1 MDDNCFEFV
10 DDRNDER
17 MMDAL
22 LLFVMP
28 PVVGYG
34 IYLIMK
40 NDFFQFMFEYIKRK
54 IKEERHNVKR

>member
-1 MDDNCFEFV
+1 MDDNCFNFV
-10 DDRNDER
+10 DNRNDER

-40 NDFFQFMFEYIKRK
+40 NDFFQFMVEYVKRK
-54 IKEERHNVKR
+54 IKEEKNNV

>member
-1 MDDNCFEFV
+1 MDNNCFNFV
-10 DDRNDER
+10 DNRNDER

-40 NDFFQFMFEYIKRK
+40 NDFFQFMIGYIK
-54 IKEERHNVKR
+54 KRIGENAQR

>member
-1 MDDNCFEFV
+1 MDDNCFNFV
-10 DDRNDER
+10 DNRNDER

-40 NDFFQFMFEYIKRK
+40 NDFFQFMVEYIKRK
-54 IKEERHNVKR
+54 IKEEKNNV

>member
-1 MDDNCFEFV
+1 
-10 DDRNDER
+10 
-17 MMDAL
+17 MDAL

-40 NDFFQFMFEYIKRK
+40 NDFFQFMIGYIK
-54 IKEERHNVKR
+54 KRIGENAQR

>member
-1 MDDNCFEFV
+1 MDDNSFNFV
-10 DDRNDER
+10 DNRNGEW

-40 NDFFQFMFEYIKRK
+40 NDFFQFMVEYIKRK
-54 IKEERHNVKR
+54 IKEEKNNV

>member
-1 MDDNCFEFV
+1 
-10 DDRNDER
+10 

-40 NDFFQFMFEYIKRK
+40 NDFFQFMVEYIKRK
-54 IKEERHNVKR
+54 IKEEKNNV

>member
-1 MDDNCFEFV
+1 MDDNCFNFV
-10 DDRNDER
+10 DNRNDER

-40 NDFFQFMFEYIKRK
+40 NDFFQFMIGYIK
-54 IKEERHNVKR
+54 KRIGENAQR

>member
-1 MDDNCFEFV
+1 
-10 DDRNDER
+10 
-17 MMDAL
+17 MDAL

-40 NDFFQFMFEYIKRK
+40 NDFFQFMIGYIKKRK
-54 IKEERHNVKR
+54 GENAQR

>member
-1 MDDNCFEFV
+1 MDDNCFNFV
-10 DDRNDER
+10 DNRNGEW
-17 MMDAL
+17 MIDAL

-54 IKEERHNVKR
+54 IKEEKNNV